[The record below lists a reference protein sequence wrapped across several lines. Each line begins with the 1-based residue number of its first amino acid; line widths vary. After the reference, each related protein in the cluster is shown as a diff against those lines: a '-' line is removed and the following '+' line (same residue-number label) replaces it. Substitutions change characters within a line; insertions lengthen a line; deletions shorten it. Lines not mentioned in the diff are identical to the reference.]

1 MPMPHPTIRR
11 TGSAILLLAVLTLA
25 AGEEVRAQGP
35 ATSFD
40 QLSVLVDRGD
50 KVRVTPSSGK
60 PFSGR
65 IVGLSASELTLRVG
79 DELRRLKEADVSAI
93 RHRRQDSLRNG
104 ALWGLGAGA
113 TAGMVA
119 CGRCHI
125 GPGLA
130 VAALYGGLG
139 AGIGVGIDALIEG
152 KVTVFEGLGKSRVVL
167 RPQLTPSH
175 KGATVSVQW

>member
-1 MPMPHPTIRR
+1 MIRR
-11 TGSAILLLAVLTLA
+11 AGSTILLVVLISA
-25 AGEEVRAQGP
+25 AGESVRGQGP

-50 KVRVTPSSGK
+50 KVRVTPTSGK

-65 IVGLSASELTLRVG
+65 ITGLSASELTVRVG
-79 DELRRLKEADVSAI
+79 DELRVLKETDVSTI

-113 TAGMVA
+113 TAGVVA

-130 VAALYGGLG
+130 VAALYGGIG

-152 KVTVFEGLGKSRVVL
+152 DVTVFEGLGKSRVVL

-175 KGATVSVQW
+175 KGATVSILF

>member
-1 MPMPHPTIRR
+1 MPTPSSIRR
-11 TGSAILLLAVLTLA
+11 NASALLLFTLA
-25 AGEEVRAQGP
+25 VAVGDGVVAQGT

-40 QLSVLVDRGD
+40 QLGILVDRGD
-50 KVRVTPSSGK
+50 KVRVTPTTGK

-65 IVGLSASELTLRVG
+65 IIGLSPSELTLRVG
-79 DELRRLKEADVSAI
+79 DELRILKETDVSKI

-113 TAGMVA
+113 TTAMVT

-130 VAALYGGLG
+130 LAALYGGIG

-152 KVTVFEGLGKSRVVL
+152 NVTVFEGPGKSRVVL

-175 KGATVSVQW
+175 KGATVSIGF

>member
-1 MPMPHPTIRR
+1 MPHPTIRC
-11 TGSAILLLAVLTLA
+11 TGSAILLVVLAVA
-25 AGEEVRAQGP
+25 AGEGVGAQGP

-50 KVRVTPSSGK
+50 KVRVTPMSGK

-65 IVGLSASELTLRVG
+65 ILAMSASELTLRVG
-79 DELRRLKEADVSAI
+79 DELRVLRETDVSRI

-104 ALWGLGAGA
+104 AWWGLGAGA
-113 TAGMVA
+113 TAGMVT

-130 VAALYGGLG
+130 VAAVYGGIG

-152 KVTVFEGLGKSRVVL
+152 NVTVFEGGGKSRVVL

-175 KGATVSVQW
+175 RGATVSVQW

>member
-1 MPMPHPTIRR
+1 MPLPTVGR
-11 TGSAILLLAVLTLA
+11 TGSAILLLAALTLDA
-25 AGEEVRAQGP
+25 RESVRAQGP

-65 IVGLSASELTLRVG
+65 IMGLSASELTLRVG
-79 DELRRLKEADVSAI
+79 DQLRVLKEPDVSTI

-125 GPGLA
+125 GPGLG

-152 KVTVFEGLGKSRVVL
+152 NVTVFEGRRTKGRIVL

>member
-1 MPMPHPTIRR
+1 LT
-11 TGSAILLLAVLTLA
+11 VLTLS
-25 AGEEVRAQGP
+25 AGQRVDAQDA

-40 QLSVLVDRGD
+40 QLSILVDRGD
-50 KVRVTPSSGK
+50 KVRVTPTSGR

-65 IVGLSASELTLRVG
+65 IIGLSASELTVRVG
-79 DELRRLKEADVSAI
+79 DELRVLKETDVSTI

-113 TAGMVA
+113 TAGVVA

-130 VAALYGGLG
+130 VAALYGGIG

-152 KVTVFEGLGKSRVVL
+152 DVTVFEGLGKSRVVV
-167 RPQLTPSH
+167 RAQLTPTH
-175 KGATVSVQW
+175 KGAAVSSLF